1 MHEYSLM
8 EGVVKQ
14 LRASAAENDIKQ
26 ISLVVLVVGK
36 MTMTV
41 PDALQFAFEAFRQ
54 QEPLLKDDAVLEI
67 REEPVAGEC
76 KDCQQRFEIK
86 DYEFICPS
94 CSSVNIKLVG
104 GRELY
109 IDFYEGD

>member
-8 EGVVKQ
+8 AGVVKQ
-14 LRASAAENDIKQ
+14 LQASAATNNIKQ
-26 ISLVVLVVGK
+26 ISRVVLVVGK

-41 PDALQFAFEAFRQ
+41 PDALQFSFEAFRQ
-54 QEPLLKDDAVLEI
+54 QEPLLNDDAVLEI
-67 REEPVAGEC
+67 REEPIVGEC

-86 DYEFICPS
+86 DYEFVCPS
-94 CSSVNIKLVG
+94 CYSVNITLVG

>member
-1 MHEYSLM
+1 MHEYSLV

-14 LRASAAENDIKQ
+14 LRTSAGENNIRQ
-26 ISLVVLVVGK
+26 ISRVALVVGK
-36 MTMTV
+36 LTMTV
-41 PDALQFAFEAFRQ
+41 PAALQFAFEVFRQ

-67 REEPVAGEC
+67 REEPVMGEC
-76 KDCQQRFEIK
+76 KDCQRRYEIK

-94 CSSVNIKLVG
+94 CSGINIKLVG

-109 IDFYEGD
+109 IDYYEGE

>member
-26 ISLVVLVVGK
+26 ISQVALVVGK
-36 MTMTV
+36 LTMAV
-41 PDALQFAFEAFRQ
+41 PDALQFAFEAFRLE
-54 QEPLLKDDAVLEI
+54 EPLLKDDAVLEI
-67 REEPVAGEC
+67 REEPVMGEC
-76 KDCQQRFEIK
+76 KDCQHRFEIK
-86 DYEFICPS
+86 DYEFVCPS

-109 IDFYEGD
+109 IDFYEGE

>member
-14 LRASAAENDIKQ
+14 LRASAAENDIKE
-26 ISLVVLVVGK
+26 ISKVALVVGK
-36 MTMTV
+36 LTMAV
-41 PDALQFAFEAFRQ
+41 PDSLQFAFEAFRME
-54 QEPLLKDDAVLEI
+54 EPLLRDDAVLEI
-67 REEPVAGEC
+67 REEPVMGEC
-76 KDCQQRFEIK
+76 KDCQHRFEIR

-94 CSSVNIKLVG
+94 CSGVNIKLVG

-109 IDFYEGD
+109 IDFYEGE